1 MAAPEK
7 KIIAPW
13 IAAAVMALLFVAT
26 LATVVGNLAAGYT
39 EMAQYARQL
48 EGYSYYPS
56 FIDPQGSLLRSKRT
70 GLQHWR
76 LMRSGITQAAEK
88 VIAVARG
95 CA

>member
-13 IAAAVMALLFVAT
+13 IVAAVMALLFVGT

-48 EGYSYYPS
+48 EGYSG
-56 FIDPQGSLLRSKRT
+56 QCRRKTR
-70 GLQHWR
+70 
-76 LMRSGITQAAEK
+76 QADLIGMPGNIKATK
-88 VIAVARG
+88 RG
-95 CA
+95 CKKL

>member
-26 LATVVGNLAAGYT
+26 LVTVVGNLAAGYT

-48 EGYSYYPS
+48 EGYNYYPS
-56 FIDPQGSLLRSKRT
+56 FIDPDDLIYT
-70 GLQHWR
+70 
-76 LMRSGITQAAEK
+76 
-88 VIAVARG
+88 
-95 CA
+95 